1 MKATTPPPPPPAAL
15 VAIDWADQKHD
26 IAILPAGAAA
36 PEHLQV
42 EHRPPILAQWI
53 AGLRQRFGGQP
64 VAVAIEQ
71 KRGAL
76 IHALMGHEFLQIYP
90 INPATLASLR
100 KAFHTSGAK
109 DDPLDRDLLLE
120 LLQKHRER
128 LRLWEPDDV
137 ETRTLTLLVEDRRQA
152 VNERTRLGEQLLAT
166 LKSYFP
172 AMIELAGPELV
183 SRLACQLICKWPD
196 FQSLRGA
203 KASSVRAFFYAHNFR
218 RPDQLEAR
226 LAALK
231 VAVPL
236 CSDAAVISAGRL
248 KALRLARAILALLPA
263 IKEYDK
269 QIGGLFAAHPD
280 AVIFQ
285 SLPGAG
291 PALAPRLLAVFGSR
305 RDRWSNSTE
314 VATYTGI
321 APVIERSGKRC
332 VVHWRWACPKFVRQ
346 SLHEFAASSLLFC
359 DWAKSFYHS
368 QRERGKTHHSAV
380 RALAFKWIRILFRCW
395 KDRSPYDLAKYTPAA
410 AV

>member
-1 MKATTPPPPPPAAL
+1 MKANTTPAAL

-26 IAILPAGAAA
+26 IAVLPAGVAT
-36 PEHLQV
+36 PEHLQL
-42 EHRPPILAQWI
+42 EHRPQVLAEWI
-53 AGLRQRFGGQP
+53 AGLRKRFGGQP
-64 VAVAIEQ
+64 VAVALEQ

-76 IHALMGHEFLQIYP
+76 IHALMGHEFLDIYP
-90 INPATLASLR
+90 VNPAMLASLR

-120 LLQKHRER
+120 LLEKHRCR

-137 ETRTLTLLVEDRRQA
+137 QTRTLSLLVEDRRQA

-172 AMIELAGPELV
+172 AMIDLAGPELTT
-183 SRLACQLICKWPD
+183 RLACELILKWPTFD
-196 FQSLRGA
+196 SLRGA
-203 KASSVRAFFYAHNFR
+203 RTQTLRAFFYARNFR

-231 VAVPL
+231 AAVPL
-236 CSDAAVISAGRL
+236 CRDAAVLGAGRL
-248 KALRLARAILALLPA
+248 KALRLARQILAVLPA
-263 IKEYDK
+263 IKQYDK
-269 QIGGLFAAHPD
+269 QIAELFATHPD
-280 AVIFQ
+280 ADIFK

-305 RDRWSNSTE
+305 RERWTSNTE

-359 DWAKSFYHS
+359 DWANTFYQS
-368 QRERGKTHHSAV
+368 QRARGKTHHGAV

-395 KDRSPYDLAKYTPAA
+395 KDHCPYDPAKHAA